1 MSVSYRDSESGDDTI
16 DPLSHSR
23 MDVVKEWVSRDE
35 ACVEENGSSDW
46 KSLESVKRTLVPTM
60 DETDNLGSGKKDYP
74 RTI

>member
-1 MSVSYRDSESGDDTI
+1 MSVSYRDSESGDGTL